1 MPLAP
6 PVTTTTRSAS
16 STRLRIV
23 ATDWLAWHEQYA
35 NDGPLNRRLE
45 LVRSFIRAALDALPA
60 GEIRVLS
67 MCAGDG
73 RDLLGVLADHPRR
86 RDVTA
91 RLVELEP
98 ALAERARTEAARLGL
113 SRVDVVAGD
122 AGTSDAY
129 DGIAPVH
136 LALVCGVFGN
146 VTDEDVHTTIVSLPE
161 LCTAGAHAI
170 WTRGT
175 FEPDLTPQIRR
186 WFEEAA
192 FRDLAFERVP
202 ETTMAAGHAV
212 LEGAPLPFRRGVRLF
227 TFLPDAERPSQR
239 ALRGPA

>member
-1 MPLAP
+1 M
-6 PVTTTTRSAS
+6 
-16 STRLRIV
+16 

-45 LVRSFIRAALDALPA
+45 LVRGFIRAALDALPP

-73 RDLLGVLADHPRR
+73 RDILGVLAGHPRSE
-86 RDVTA
+86 DVSA

-113 SRVDVVAGD
+113 SRVEVAGGD
-122 AGTSDAY
+122 AGVSDAY
-129 DGIAPVH
+129 EGIAPVH

-146 VTDEDVHTTIVSLPE
+146 VTNEDVHTTIARLPE
-161 LCTAGAHAI
+161 LCAAGAHAI

-186 WFEEAA
+186 WFQDAL
-192 FRDLAFERVP
+192 FRDLAFARVP
-202 ETTMAAGHAV
+202 ETTVAAGHAV
-212 LEGAPLPFRRGVRLF
+212 LEGAPLPFQRGVRLF

-239 ALRGPA
+239 ALRGRA